1 MKDSTQ
7 GKYRRGFTLVELLVV
22 IAVIGILVALLLPA
36 VQQVREAARR
46 TSCANNAH
54 QISLALLHHEN
65 VYGYLPPMGIIRPD
79 YIGFGGLDLVAAPSW
94 SWQLYILPYIE
105 ERTFF
110 DFIAS
115 LDMVDAFDA
124 INL

>member
-1 MKDSTQ
+1 MVDLRHRKTFS
-7 GKYRRGFTLVELLVV
+7 GFTLVELLVV
-22 IAVIGILVALLLPA
+22 IAVIGVLIAMLLPA

-46 TSCANNAH
+46 TSCANNMH

-65 VYGYLPPMGIIRPD
+65 VYGYLPAMGSIRPE
-79 YIGFGGLDLVAAPSW
+79 YIGWGASDYVAAPSW

-105 ERTFF
+105 ERTFY